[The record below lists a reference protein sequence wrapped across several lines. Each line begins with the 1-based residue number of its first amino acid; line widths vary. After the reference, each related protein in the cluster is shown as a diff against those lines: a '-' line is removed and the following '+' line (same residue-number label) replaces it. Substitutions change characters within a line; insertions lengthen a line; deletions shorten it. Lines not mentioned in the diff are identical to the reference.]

1 MSKKLTSAGLFKALE
16 LAWDESKHKRGSKG
30 TKQGGKFVSKE
41 DAEESGEKSPDN
53 ESSEGKPSIGTAR
66 GLGANADNAKPGTK
80 AFLAK
85 HAKAADY
92 YDKLV
97 KAVES
102 GEVKPSLNIFH
113 RKGADGKTEVV
124 HETAKDVAKGFKDDA
139 GYHRSML
146 HSGRKQYE
154 TEGVK
159 AYAASSYANIKENTP
174 EAHAIAH
181 DLHNAAAQSAR
192 EIGDRREMRRH
203 EAQAEEHG
211 KKSAGVVFPSGGATY
226 KHGTRDMPKG
236 GDKHP
241 RMLSLV
247 EHDDEFEDTLI
258 LSMSIAD
265 HLDVRDTKDPLT
277 FWKEVAREGDFKK
290 GEQDVK
296 LRKRHFD
303 HWANSFLEMSQI
315 GVKVPVPLEHTK
327 DPERKRGDVLKLV
340 SRPNKEGVNALYAKI
355 KFRDAE
361 AAKLKDSGCS
371 IFVPK
376 EVPTGTGKVF
386 KSAIEHICVTDYPV
400 IPGLEPFTQAI
411 ALAFDG
417 HQHTSQQEQEP
428 TVANPIIEK
437 LRTNYKQRTGV
448 ELGLTDEIAMSHL
461 VLDSAVRI
469 GDLDAMDVLSLE
481 FPPKPGAAPA
491 PGAPPAG
498 PPAAKPAGPPAPAA
512 VTVRSVADALGVDPS
527 ITDEGQLLTMVL
539 QQVTQMKARAM
550 AAPPAAPPGMP
561 AAPPLMPRPMAP
573 ARPPMAMSLSDLL
586 PQEVILSL
594 SKKQVRKLEHRL
606 NELHV
611 DAAIEQ
617 AELALELDERVEEPS
632 LKLSLDDLI
641 PDDEPELELAMPAN
655 LLETLKHARSAT
667 VDSLFKRGIVTG
679 AGRKMLMDRFVD
691 GQAVALS
698 HRHDDG
704 FNAQVTLLEANG
716 PVLKTKSGTGPQAV
730 DAQVLEL
737 SNGQHGGVNPLH
749 ADADRRARGEPNH

>member
-30 TKQGGKFVSKE
+30 TKQGGKFVKNE
-41 DAEESGEKSPDN
+41 QAWKDDHEKIKAHNEKAAEINKAEFNARMEKHYAKAKDL
-53 ESSEGKPSIGTAR
+53 SEG
-66 GLGANADNAKPGTK
+66 ADAASAFASNK
-80 AFLAK
+80 ASHSVAAYYHK
-85 HAKAADY
+85 KAA
-92 YDKLV
+92 
-97 KAVES
+97 
-102 GEVKPSLNIFH
+102 
-113 RKGADGKTEVV
+113 
-124 HETAKDVAKGFKDDA
+124 
-139 GYHRSML
+139 
-146 HSGRKQYE
+146 
-154 TEGVK
+154 
-159 AYAASSYANIKENTP
+159 
-174 EAHAIAH
+174 EAHRH
-181 DLHNAAAQSAR
+181 TETNASLPMNIRADASDKAAY
-192 EIGDRREMRRH
+192 H
-203 EAQAEEHG
+203 Y
-211 KKSAGVVFPSGGATY
+211 KKSAMHEKTAGG
-226 KHGTRDMPKG
+226 GTK
-236 GDKHP
+236 
-241 RMLSLV
+241 LSLV

-327 DPERKRGDVLKLV
+327 DPERRRGDVLKLV

-481 FPPKPGAAPA
+481 FPPKPGAVPAP

-561 AAPPLMPRPMAP
+561 AAPPPMPRPMAP
-573 ARPPMAMSLSDLL
+573 ARPPMAMSLTDLL

-617 AELALELDERVEEPS
+617 AELALELDERVKQPPEPS
-632 LKLSLDDLI
+632 LTLSLQDLVNEI
-641 PDDEPELELAMPAN
+641 DDEPELELAMPAN